1 MASSNEKHPPVA
13 HDSEA
18 DRVVEA
24 FEKLQT
30 VWRAVRAR
38 ISTNG
43 TLQLDEE
50 TLKELDTAEEEWL
63 AVRPSVPTGS

>member
-1 MASSNEKHPPVA
+1 MASTNENHSPMA
-13 HDSEA
+13 HDIEVE
-18 DRVVEA
+18 RVEEA

-30 VWRAVRAR
+30 AWRAVRAR
-38 ISTNG
+38 ISTKG

-63 AVRPSVPTGS
+63 AVRPNVSTGS